1 MASLSVEAV
10 SFLRSLY
17 MYTLQGH
24 IGLIIDSSCLENLDG
39 RQSDASKCSCTKSM
53 HNARASENIF
63 SRPILAYSLTSTIQ
77 YIYIFIRRCACMC
90 NCVCIYV
97 RVRAC
102 VCLCMHVVVC
112 MHGCIVALLHDT

>member
-63 SRPILAYSLTSTIQ
+63 SRPILAYSLPSTIQ
-77 YIYIFIRRCACMC
+77 YIYIYSYVGVLVCVIVYVYM
-90 NCVCIYV
+90 CVCV
-97 RVRAC
+97 LAC
-102 VCLCMHVVVC
+102 VYVC
-112 MHGCIVALLHDT
+112 T